1 MIPKKGKAGAGARKS
16 LAVIGLAHGVADS
29 IEKSYHGNPPKTI
42 KQMVDNVRARCQE
55 CFDAWPEQLS
65 KKDIKR
71 INDGMKVTDIV
82 LERSAGSAAAF
93 TSMALALLS
102 DLYDELKDPKKSDCV
117 LGLMGAMKRLH
128 RNYDRKLNRWNDY
141 DAANAAVKALNEK
154 GV

>member
-1 MIPKKGKAGAGARKS
+1 MKKKGNAGAGARKS

-29 IEKSYHGNPPKTI
+29 IERSYGDNVPKTV
-42 KQMVDNVRARCQE
+42 KQMVENVRAQCQS
-55 CFDAWPEQLS
+55 CFDAWSEHLS
-65 KKDIKR
+65 TKDIKR
-71 INDGMKVTDIV
+71 IDAGMKVTDIV

-102 DLYDELKDPKKSDCV
+102 DLYDELKDPKKWVCV
-117 LGLMGAMKRLH
+117 SGLMRAMQKLH

-141 DAANAAVKALNEK
+141 DAANAAVKALNSK